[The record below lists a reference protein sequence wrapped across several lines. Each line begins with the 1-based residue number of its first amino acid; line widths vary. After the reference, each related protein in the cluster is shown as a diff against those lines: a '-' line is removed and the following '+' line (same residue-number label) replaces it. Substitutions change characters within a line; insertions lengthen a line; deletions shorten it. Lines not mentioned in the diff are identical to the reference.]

1 MAERVAF
8 LGLGVMG
15 APMAGHLAAAGLD
28 VAVYNRTAET
38 ARAWAAAHGGRAAP
52 TPSDAAEGAAFVA
65 ACVLDDAALRAVTVG
80 TDGAFAA
87 MRPGAVFVDHSTVT
101 AELVRALG
109 KVARERGFAFLDA
122 PVAGAVEGATKGA
135 LSAMVGG
142 EADALAVAR
151 PFMGCYARAIRLI
164 GPAGHGQLAKMVSQ
178 IVQATTIEGLC
189 EGLRFAHRAGLDA
202 DRLMAALSSA
212 TARSWWQ
219 ETRGRQMFANL
230 DAGRHVKHRR
240 QGLLLKDLA
249 ICLAEARRLGIG
261 LPATG
266 VVSQLPGTG

>member
-15 APMAGHLAAAGLD
+15 APMAGHLAAAGFD
-28 VAVYNRTAET
+28 VAVYNRTAAK
-38 ARAWAAAHGGRAAP
+38 ARAWAAAHGGRAVP
-52 TPSDAAEGAAFVA
+52 TPADAAEGAAFVA

-80 TDGAFAA
+80 PDGAFAA

-101 AELVRALG
+101 AALARTLGKEARAL
-109 KVARERGFAFLDA
+109 GFAFLDA
-122 PVAGAVEGATKGA
+122 PVAGAVEGATKGV

-142 EADALAVAR
+142 EADAFAAAR
-151 PFMGCYARAIRLI
+151 PFLSCYARTVRLM
-164 GPAGHGQLAKMVSQ
+164 GPVGHGQLAKMVSQ
-178 IVQATTIEGLC
+178 IVQAITIEGLC
-189 EGLRFAHRAGLDA
+189 EGLRFAHAAGLDA
-202 DRLMAALSSA
+202 DKLMAALSSA

-230 DAGRHVKHRR
+230 EAGHHVKHGR

-261 LPATG
+261 LPVSG

>member
-15 APMAGHLAAAGLD
+15 APMAGHLAAAGLE
-28 VAVYNRTAET
+28 VVVYNRTAEK

-52 TPSDAAEGAAFVA
+52 TPGEAADGATFVA
-65 ACVLDDAALRAVTVG
+65 ACVLDDATLRAVTVG
-80 TDGAFAA
+80 TGGAFEA
-87 MRPGAVFVDHSTVT
+87 MGPDAVFVDHSTVT
-101 AELVRALG
+101 AALARTLG
-109 KVARERGFAFLDA
+109 KDARERGFAFLDA

-142 EADALAVAR
+142 EADALEKAR
-151 PFMGCYARAIRLI
+151 PFLSCYTRAVRLMG
-164 GPAGHGQLAKMVSQ
+164 PVGHGQLAKMVSQ

-189 EGLRFAHRAGLDA
+189 EGLRFAHASGLNPE
-202 DRLMAALSSA
+202 RLMAALSSA

-230 DAGRHVKHRR
+230 DAGHHVKHGR

-249 ICLAEARRLGIG
+249 ICLTEARRLGIG
-261 LPATG
+261 LPVTG